1 MPPVPVF
8 ERAANTFPRCR
19 FARMEPATN
28 AVIQLPLRSAPKR
41 AKVFTKLS
49 GQDFDV
55 RLDLA

>member
-1 MPPVPVF
+1 
-8 ERAANTFPRCR
+8 
-19 FARMEPATN
+19 MEPATN
-28 AVIQLPLRSAPKR
+28 AVSQLPLRSAPGR